1 MVSNLKRKNAKR
13 KDVKLSMANKGKKIP
28 SAKIKGLRA
37 ERGMSQADL
46 AKIIG
51 ITAGSLQLKEDGKYD
66 WKSSEM
72 FTMRR
77 FFKVS
82 LDELFPA

>member
-1 MVSNLKRKNAKR
+1 
-13 KDVKLSMANKGKKIP
+13 MANKVKKIP
-28 SAKIKGLRA
+28 SARIKGLRA
-37 ERGMSQADL
+37 ERGLSQAAL

-51 ITAGSLQLKEDGKYD
+51 ITEGSYSLKESGKFD

-72 FTMRR
+72 FILRR
-77 FFKVS
+77 YFKVP

>member
-1 MVSNLKRKNAKR
+1 
-13 KDVKLSMANKGKKIP
+13 MANKIKRIP

-37 ERGMSQADL
+37 ERGITQADM
-46 AKIIG
+46 AKIVG
-51 ITAGSLQLKEDGKYD
+51 ITEGSYTLKEGGKYD

-72 FTMRR
+72 FTLRKY
-77 FFKVS
+77 FKTS

>member
-1 MVSNLKRKNAKR
+1 
-13 KDVKLSMANKGKKIP
+13 MANKVKKIP
-28 SAKIKGLRA
+28 SARIKGLRA
-37 ERGMSQADL
+37 EHGLSQADM

-51 ITAGSLQLKEDGKYD
+51 ITEGSYCLKEVGKYD

-77 FFKVS
+77 YFKAA